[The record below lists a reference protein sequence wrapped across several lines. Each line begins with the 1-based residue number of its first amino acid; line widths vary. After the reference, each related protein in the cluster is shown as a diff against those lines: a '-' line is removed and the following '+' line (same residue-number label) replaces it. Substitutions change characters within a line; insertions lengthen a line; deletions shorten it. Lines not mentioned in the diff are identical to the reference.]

1 MRPGPEV
8 LASFGAGSDPVS
20 LPGGEGTAWRAGE
33 VVLKP
38 AGDPRVARW
47 TADLYHEL
55 ALLDP
60 LGSSAA
66 RRDPLDPLGPVGHLT
81 VRRDPGFRVPRPL
94 RTVAGDGAAGDWVAQ
109 DPLAG
114 AWVAWQWLPGEP
126 ASWAGVSPLWP
137 RLIAASRAF
146 HTALAGRPAPP
157 WLGRDGSQ
165 WAVGDQVAWGERDPG
180 SVLAAAPAP
189 LAGQLRSL
197 LAALRPVRLPA
208 QLIHGDLGGNVL
220 FAPGQPPAVID
231 FSPYWRPAGLA
242 LAVAAVDALTWSGA
256 DPAILG
262 DLADQPELDQ
272 LLARAHVGRLVTE
285 VVTRAGGPDPST
297 GLETVAQTGQV
308 VTSLILSRLALCRLG
323 RFAHPLARTP
333 GRRAAPAATA
343 VARQP
348 ARCDIRPVGCPP
360 VAAPTGL
367 VFHIRIAC
375 LSANGRVV
383 PALTLAQT
391 SKPGPDP
398 SRLPFLSG
406 TSKPRW

>member
-8 LASFGAGSDPVS
+8 LASFGASTDPVS

-38 AGDPRVARW
+38 AGDPQVARW

-55 ALLDP
+55 AI
-60 LGSSAA
+60 
-66 RRDPLDPLGPVGHLT
+66 
-81 VRRDPGFRVPRPL
+81 RRDPGFRVPRPL
-94 RTVAGDGAAGDWVAQ
+94 RTGAGDGGVGDWVAQ

-146 HTALAGRPAPP
+146 HAALAGRPAPP
-157 WLGRDGSQ
+157 WLGRDCSQ
-165 WAVGDQVAWGERDPG
+165 WTTGDQVAWGERDPG
-180 SVLAAAPAP
+180 SVLAAAPGP
-189 LAGQLRSL
+189 LGGQLRSL

-220 FAPGQPPAVID
+220 FAAGEPPAVID

-262 DLADQPELDQ
+262 DLAAQPELDQ

-285 VVTRAGGPDPST
+285 VVSRRGDPDPSAA
-297 GLETVAQTGQV
+297 LETVMRTGEP
-308 VTSLILSRLALCRLG
+308 VTALVLERLA
-323 RFAHPLARTP
+323 AR
-333 GRRAAPAATA
+333 
-343 VARQP
+343 
-348 ARCDIRPVGCPP
+348 
-360 VAAPTGL
+360 
-367 VFHIRIAC
+367 
-375 LSANGRVV
+375 RVV
-383 PALTLAQT
+383 
-391 SKPGPDP
+391 
-398 SRLPFLSG
+398 
-406 TSKPRW
+406 

>member
-8 LASFGAGSDPVS
+8 LASFGASADPVP

-55 ALLDP
+55 AI
-60 LGSSAA
+60 
-66 RRDPLDPLGPVGHLT
+66 RRA
-81 VRRDPGFRVPRPL
+81 PGFRVPRPL

-146 HTALAGRPAPP
+146 HAALAGRPAPP

-165 WAVGDQVAWGERDPG
+165 WTVGDQVAWGERDPG

-262 DLADQPELDQ
+262 DLAAQPELDQ
-272 LLARAHVGRLVTE
+272 LLARAHVGRLVSE
-285 VVTRAGGPDPST
+285 IVSRRADPDRSA
-297 GLETVAQTGQV
+297 GLETVTRTGEP
-308 VTSLILSRLALCRLG
+308 VTALVLERLAAG
-323 RFAHPLARTP
+323 R
-333 GRRAAPAATA
+333 A
-343 VARQP
+343 V
-348 ARCDIRPVGCPP
+348 
-360 VAAPTGL
+360 
-367 VFHIRIAC
+367 
-375 LSANGRVV
+375 
-383 PALTLAQT
+383 
-391 SKPGPDP
+391 
-398 SRLPFLSG
+398 
-406 TSKPRW
+406 

>member
-8 LASFGAGSDPVS
+8 LASFGASTDPVS

-38 AGDPRVARW
+38 AGDPQVARW

-55 ALLDP
+55 AI
-60 LGSSAA
+60 
-66 RRDPLDPLGPVGHLT
+66 
-81 VRRDPGFRVPRPL
+81 RRDPGFRVPRPL
-94 RTVAGDGAAGDWVAQ
+94 RTGAGDGGVGDWVAQ

-146 HTALAGRPAPP
+146 HAALAGRPAPP

-165 WAVGDQVAWGERDPG
+165 WTTGDQVAWGERDPG

-285 VVTRAGGPDPST
+285 VVSRRGDPDPSAA
-297 GLETVAQTGQV
+297 LETVTRTGEP
-308 VTSLILSRLALCRLG
+308 VTALVLERLA
-323 RFAHPLARTP
+323 AR
-333 GRRAAPAATA
+333 
-343 VARQP
+343 
-348 ARCDIRPVGCPP
+348 
-360 VAAPTGL
+360 
-367 VFHIRIAC
+367 
-375 LSANGRVV
+375 RVV
-383 PALTLAQT
+383 
-391 SKPGPDP
+391 
-398 SRLPFLSG
+398 
-406 TSKPRW
+406 

>member
-8 LASFGAGSDPVS
+8 LASFGASADPVS
-20 LPGGEGTAWRAGE
+20 LPGGEGTAWRAGD

-47 TADLYHEL
+47 TADLYRDL
-55 ALLDP
+55 AI
-60 LGSSAA
+60 
-66 RRDPLDPLGPVGHLT
+66 RRT
-81 VRRDPGFRVPRPL
+81 PGFRVPRPL
-94 RTVAGDGAAGDWVAQ
+94 RTVAGTAAAGTAAAGTAAAGTAAPRDWAAVTAATGDGAARDWVAR
-109 DPLAG
+109 DPLAD

-126 ASWAGVSPLWP
+126 ASWSGVSPSWP
-137 RLIAASRAF
+137 SLIAASRAF
-146 HTALAGRPAPP
+146 HAALAGRPAPP
-157 WLGRDGSQ
+157 WLGRDGSR
-165 WAVGDQVAWGERDPG
+165 WTTGDQVAWGERDPG
-180 SVLAAAPAP
+180 SVLAAAPAA

-285 VVTRAGGPDPST
+285 VVSRRGDPDPAAA
-297 GLETVAQTGQV
+297 LETVTRTGEP
-308 VTSLILSRLALCRLG
+308 VTALILERLA
-323 RFAHPLARTP
+323 A
-333 GRRAAPAATA
+333 
-343 VARQP
+343 
-348 ARCDIRPVGCPP
+348 
-360 VAAPTGL
+360 
-367 VFHIRIAC
+367 
-375 LSANGRVV
+375 GRV
-383 PALTLAQT
+383 L
-391 SKPGPDP
+391 
-398 SRLPFLSG
+398 
-406 TSKPRW
+406 

>member
-8 LASFGAGSDPVS
+8 LASFGASADPVS

-47 TADLYHEL
+47 TADLYRDL

-60 LGSSAA
+60 LDPSATP
-66 RRDPLDPLGPVGHLT
+66 RDPLDPVGPVGPLT
-81 VRRDPGFRVPRPL
+81 ARRDQGFRVPRPL
-94 RTVAGDGAAGDWVAQ
+94 GTVAGDGAAGDWVAQ

-146 HTALAGRPAPP
+146 HAALAGRPAPP

-165 WAVGDQVAWGERDPG
+165 WTVGDQVAWGERDPG
-180 SVLAAAPAP
+180 SVLATASGP
-189 LAGQLRSL
+189 LAAQLRSL

-220 FAPGQPPAVID
+220 FAAGEPPAVID

-256 DPAILG
+256 DPAIL
-262 DLADQPELDQ
+262 DELADQPDLDQ

-285 VVTRAGGPDPST
+285 VVSRRGDPDPSAA
-297 GLETVAQTGQV
+297 LETVTRTGDP
-308 VTSLILSRLALCRLG
+308 VTALVLERLA
-323 RFAHPLARTP
+323 A
-333 GRRAAPAATA
+333 
-343 VARQP
+343 
-348 ARCDIRPVGCPP
+348 
-360 VAAPTGL
+360 
-367 VFHIRIAC
+367 
-375 LSANGRVV
+375 GRVV
-383 PALTLAQT
+383 
-391 SKPGPDP
+391 
-398 SRLPFLSG
+398 
-406 TSKPRW
+406 

>member
-8 LASFGAGSDPVS
+8 LASFGASADPVS

-38 AGDPRVARW
+38 AGDPRRARW
-47 TADLYHEL
+47 TADLYRDL
-55 ALLDP
+55 
-60 LGSSAA
+60 
-66 RRDPLDPLGPVGHLT
+66 DPLDPVVP
-81 VRRDPGFRVPRPL
+81 RRDPGFRVPRPL
-94 RTVAGDGAAGDWVAQ
+94 RTVARDGVAGDWVAQ
-109 DPLAG
+109 DPLVG

-146 HTALAGRPAPP
+146 HAALAGRPAPP

-165 WAVGDQVAWGERDPG
+165 WTTGDQVTWGERDPG

-189 LAGQLRSL
+189 LAWQLRSL

-220 FAPGQPPAVID
+220 FAPGEPPAVID

-285 VVTRAGGPDPST
+285 VVSRRGDPDTSSA
-297 GLETVAQTGQV
+297 LETVTRTGEP
-308 VTSLILSRLALCRLG
+308 VTALVLERLA
-323 RFAHPLARTP
+323 A
-333 GRRAAPAATA
+333 
-343 VARQP
+343 
-348 ARCDIRPVGCPP
+348 
-360 VAAPTGL
+360 
-367 VFHIRIAC
+367 
-375 LSANGRVV
+375 GRVV
-383 PALTLAQT
+383 
-391 SKPGPDP
+391 
-398 SRLPFLSG
+398 
-406 TSKPRW
+406 